1 MATFS
6 SSAIALDSSL
16 RFQIPPTGP
25 AVFCHTSIV
34 FLPNLSD
41 HAEAWS
47 REERAL
53 WAHWQ
58 QQEQHA
64 AEDHS
69 KLTPPQR

>member
-25 AVFCHTSIV
+25 AAFCHTSTV
-34 FLPNLSD
+34 FLPKLSD
-41 HAEAWS
+41 HAEASS

-58 QQEQHA
+58 QQEQPG

-69 KLTPPQR
+69 KAIPPQR